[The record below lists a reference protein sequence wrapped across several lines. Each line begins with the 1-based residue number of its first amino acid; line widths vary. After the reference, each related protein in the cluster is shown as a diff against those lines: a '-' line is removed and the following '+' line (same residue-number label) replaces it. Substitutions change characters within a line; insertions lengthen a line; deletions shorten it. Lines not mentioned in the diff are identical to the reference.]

1 VCSSDFVCVC
11 VCVCV
16 CVLFNFRGIA
26 LATKEIFDGSQG
38 KHNTQQEIKR
48 KQQTIK
54 HLCKK
59 YESRQITTDEIE
71 YCLYSITDN
80 NRYTVLTF
88 CFNGVTYF

>member
-1 VCSSDFVCVC
+1 MR
-11 VCVCV
+11 
-16 CVLFNFRGIA
+16 LPLEAHYLGIV

-38 KHNTQQEIKR
+38 KYYTQQEIKK

-59 YESRQITTDEIE
+59 YESRHITTDEIE

-80 NRYTVLTF
+80 NRCALSDCAMLLV
-88 CFNGVTYF
+88 